1 MGEAL
6 GVAPGDSVAV
16 GEAVPEG
23 VVVGEGSGIITHSE
37 FVPSPLKSALH
48 M

>member
-16 GEAVPEG
+16 GEVVPEG
-23 VVVGEGSGIITHSE
+23 VDVGEGSGCITHI
-37 FVPSPLKSALH
+37 SPVIEAVN